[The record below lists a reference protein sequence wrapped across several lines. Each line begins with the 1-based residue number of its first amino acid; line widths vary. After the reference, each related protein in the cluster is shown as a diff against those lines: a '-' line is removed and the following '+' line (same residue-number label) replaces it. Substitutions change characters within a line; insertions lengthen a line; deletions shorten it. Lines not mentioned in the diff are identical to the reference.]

1 MLEVI
6 RTYDF
11 NGKAYAYKWLTK
23 EQIINRIEEYQRENR
38 NVILRSIEIE
48 EKEIITFFNYFF
60 C

>member
-6 RTYDF
+6 RSYDF
-11 NGKAYAYKWLTK
+11 AGKTYPYKWLTK

-48 EKEIITFFNYFF
+48 EKKIITFFNYFF